1 MHNRPAKQ
9 LFISYAHHDRRL
21 ADDFLER
28 LSHHLKAARGYDYRL
43 WRDTM
48 ILPGENWAEEIR
60 QALETCD
67 FGLLL
72 TSPAFFASDFIR
84 NEELIRFVPASLE
97 KGLPPKRAI
106 PVGLVRYRFDLI
118 DTRGLS
124 DQQVYRHQ
132 GRFYEECAGPGRSRF
147 VAELFDQLVQATR
160 KAA

>member
-1 MHNRPAKQ
+1 MSKRLEKL
-9 LFISYAHHDRRL
+9 LFISYAHNDRRL
-21 ADDFLER
+21 ADDFLGR
-28 LSHHLKAARGYDYRL
+28 LSHHLKAARDYDYRL

-48 ILPGENWAEEIR
+48 ILPGENWAREIR
-60 QALETCD
+60 QALEACD

-84 NEELIRFVPASLE
+84 NEELIRFVPASL
-97 KGLPPKRAI
+97 KNGLPPKRAI
-106 PVGLVRYRFDLI
+106 PVGLVRYSFDLI

-147 VAELFDQLVQATR
+147 VEELFDQLVQATR
-160 KAA
+160 KTA